1 MKSFGVWFKYPD
13 KDNNANANENKDNNT
28 NNNKNKDSNANANNK
43 DNNIND
49 DNKDN
54 NANNN
59 DNKDTDKNKYHDVN
73 IDLHI
78 NLWDIEK
85 LKKENYIIC
94 KKFNSYKY
102 IDPFID
108 VGIMIDDFTKI
119 EQISFL
125 IPFDIERKDLIN
137 LKDTFSRDNITN
149 LIFNENCEVVNDH
162 SEFVTYIKLNEE
174 NILIYDFDDFDIE
187 NSNVNII
194 TVDNETLVKFK
205 ICEIMKS
212 NSNLEKYSKLYIR
225 FRIKSNKI
233 KDELFRKIKNVN
245 FFLETGFVTKKII
258 DLKVNK
264 KRNIN
269 IKWIKQLRKE
279 EFDFAKFNKIH
290 FLVMEP
296 AANSV
301 EIIEKN
307 FLECRKIEKD
317 WEGYLKIENNLK
329 MEDVLAYHWKAKS
342 ENVCDKIGEFG
353 ILVKATG
360 VKSTWKTV
368 IIYILAIIVI
378 NLLSNGLYSGALPKP
393 VEFIRNLL
401 KFFKNIIYILIN

>member
-13 KDNNANANENKDNNT
+13 KDNNANANDNKDNNT

-59 DNKDTDKNKYHDVN
+59 DNKDTDKNKYDDVN

-194 TVDNETLVKFK
+194 TVDNETLVKF
-205 ICEIMKS
+205 
-212 NSNLEKYSKLYIR
+212 N
-225 FRIKSNKI
+225 
-233 KDELFRKIKNVN
+233 
-245 FFLETGFVTKKII
+245 T
-258 DLKVNK
+258 
-264 KRNIN
+264 
-269 IKWIKQLRKE
+269 
-279 EFDFAKFNKIH
+279 
-290 FLVMEP
+290 P
-296 AANSV
+296 
-301 EIIEKN
+301 
-307 FLECRKIEKD
+307 
-317 WEGYLKIENNLK
+317 
-329 MEDVLAYHWKAKS
+329 
-342 ENVCDKIGEFG
+342 
-353 ILVKATG
+353 
-360 VKSTWKTV
+360 
-368 IIYILAIIVI
+368 
-378 NLLSNGLYSGALPKP
+378 
-393 VEFIRNLL
+393 
-401 KFFKNIIYILIN
+401 